1 MQQQLPELDKKTKLC
16 AVSLCHFPESDKQSF
31 CGAWHWAGVEQ
42 GAIVLVKVAEYCS
55 DLIIQVNHISNTQCA
70 FTCSCVYYNK

>member
-31 CGAWHWAGVEQ
+31 CGGLALGKGGAGCNCFSE
-42 GAIVLVKVAEYCS
+42 GGRILFRS
-55 DLIIQVNHISNTQCA
+55 DNT
-70 FTCSCVYYNK
+70 SKPHK